1 MCYSSDPHTG
11 MSSRPPQTSWLRL
24 LAGLGCFVLCTLALP
39 AMASA
44 RQGSSIQPYSSLSSL
59 SLTNTAAHHQLERI
73 VRPRDVLDNHQRLHA
88 LCHDVR
94 RRERARH
101 WVFPTIKSI
110 SRIVT
115 HNGVVVV
122 ENEEANTNARLLP
135 TLSLSTVGA
144 RLRVHF

>member
-1 MCYSSDPHTG
+1 MC
-11 MSSRPPQTSWLRL
+11 
-24 LAGLGCFVLCTLALP
+24 
-39 AMASA
+39 
-44 RQGSSIQPYSSLSSL
+44 
-59 SLTNTAAHHQLERI
+59 N
-73 VRPRDVLDNHQRLHA
+73 
-88 LCHDVR
+88 DVR
-94 RRERARH
+94 RRERAKH

-122 ENEEANTNARLLP
+122 ENEEANTDARLLP